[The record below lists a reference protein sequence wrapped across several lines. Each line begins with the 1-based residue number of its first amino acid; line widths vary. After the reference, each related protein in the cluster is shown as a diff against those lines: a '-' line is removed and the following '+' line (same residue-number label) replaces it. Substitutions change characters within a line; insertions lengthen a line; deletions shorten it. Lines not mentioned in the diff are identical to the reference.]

1 MGLGER
7 LGVMKLDEVRLKNEI
22 IQSFKE
28 QGFLINPHLRP
39 TEATK
44 DFYKKVHQ
52 QRKIEK
58 IIKHKRFLE
67 VNFGLAKEY
76 AIDGNAI
83 NPKEIRLQLREVR
96 PNSLESKL
104 FFWWNLIWW
113 SIPYERL
120 IGRQLRFIIWD
131 LEHDAPFGLLALQSA
146 PLKQK
151 IRDDALGIM
160 DRDRD
165 YWVNMSLYAQRVGAL
180 PPYNEL
186 LGGKMVALSITAN
199 EIREAYRERYQNR
212 ESVIRKRILPATLL
226 FVTTTAAFG
235 KSSMYER
242 LRYKD
247 EPVFEFLGY
256 TSGSGTFH
264 VEEEIY
270 VKIIKFL
277 KAKGVD
283 TKRGYGTGPSRKLHL
298 IETAFRLL
306 GIPSFMYHNI
316 QRGFYLF
323 PNVSNLREVIQVGEK
338 PQWYDREFNE
348 LSNYWLERWAL
359 PRSERIDKW
368 KTFKSNKFINST
380 EEMIASI

>member
-1 MGLGER
+1 VGLGER

-39 TEATK
+39 TEDTK

-58 IIKHKRFLE
+58 IRHHKRFLE
-67 VNFGLAKEY
+67 VNFGLAKKY
-76 AIDGNAI
+76 AINGNAI
-83 NPKEIRLQLREVR
+83 NPKKIRLQLREVR
-96 PNSLESKL
+96 PNSLEAKL

-151 IRDDALGIM
+151 IRDEALGIT

-226 FVTTTAAFG
+226 FITTTAAFG

-264 VEEEIY
+264 IQEEIY
-270 VKIIKFL
+270 VKIIMFL

-306 GIPSFMYHNI
+306 GIPSFVYHNI

-323 PNVSNLREVIQVGEK
+323 PNVSNLREVIQMGEK
-338 PQWYDREFNE
+338 PQWYDRKFTE

-368 KTFKSNKFINST
+368 KAFSSNKFINST